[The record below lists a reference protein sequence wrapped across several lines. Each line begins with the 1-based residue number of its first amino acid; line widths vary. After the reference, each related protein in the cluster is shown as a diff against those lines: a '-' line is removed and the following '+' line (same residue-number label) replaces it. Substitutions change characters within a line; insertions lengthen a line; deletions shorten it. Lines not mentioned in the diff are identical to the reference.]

1 MSTNYSGWGDQGCV
15 SSSRSCTQSQKSPA
29 VPRGSCSARVLAQG
43 WHRDLRDPVGSAC
56 LAPPCAD
63 CGGKPESR
71 VNPLKMDT
79 SKN

>member
-1 MSTNYSGWGDQGCV
+1 MSLHPGAAHKARKALLCLGVQ
-15 SSSRSCTQSQKSPA
+15 
-29 VPRGSCSARVLAQG
+29 CSARVLAQG

-63 CGGKPESR
+63 CAGKPESR

-79 SKN
+79 SKNYPEIP